1 LNLSASS
8 FNTLCIENHNNKSI
22 IVDNVENLFYSTGN
36 IPTNAISANSINNL
50 YVNNAHTVSPSAFW
64 NIEHIENAYL
74 NSNNS
79 TAALGSGAFK
89 HVIYNEYDEKKPGTI
104 IDSWYECN
112 VDKLDL

>member
-1 LNLSASS
+1 M
-8 FNTLCIENHNNKSI
+8 LCIANHNKKSI
-22 IVDNVENLFYSTGN
+22 IVDRVENLFYLTGD

-50 YVNNAHTVSPSAFW
+50 YVNNAHTLSPSAFW
-64 NIEHIENAYL
+64 NVENIENAYL

-79 TAALGSGAFK
+79 TAMLGSSVFK
-89 HVIYNEYDEKKPGTI
+89 HFIYNEKDETGTI